1 MKKFLKIF
9 MFCIIIIGFYGQVV
23 VQAEISPAVIL
34 NGQQIYFDDVQPVIQ
49 SGRTLVPVRGVFEK
63 MGCDVEWDGDKRRVI
78 IQRSAIVV
86 ALEIENPSMTIGKVQ
101 SDGNIVKEKVISL
114 DVSPCLI
121 DGRTMLPARA
131 ISECLGARVE
141 WIEQNQTVLIYDES
155 ITSGTILSGTCIRLT
170 DFGIEKCVRDILNK
184 PSGEIT
190 IEECENIH
198 YLDLQGYDVKTIQ
211 DLKYFKNLS
220 SLYISDIG
228 RLDINP
234 LSELVYLQEL
244 SINNCDIYDLQPL
257 SCLYELKYL
266 FLDDN
271 RIEDISPISDLTELQ
286 ILGLERNNICDI
298 FYLSEMHNLKELYIY
313 DNPISDIS
321 CIADI
326 IIELDSLSVDVDYLE
341 LNEIDYRIKSEFKEL
356 ISYVNYKRNKSG
368 LKEIVLNDPY
378 ISYYLSE
385 YGAYRKV
392 DETKMYIN
400 TLSQQYGA
408 RAVFRHG
415 LSLDYINE
423 YEDIIEW
430 IKGEH
435 TDILDRLLYT
445 DYGNSD
451 IYVSMHYEDNV
462 LVIEM
467 AYEE

>member
-1 MKKFLKIF
+1 LTEENWKNKLKQ
-9 MFCIIIIGFYGQVV
+9 GLT
-23 VQAEISPAVIL
+23 S
-34 NGQQIYFDDVQPVIQ
+34 N
-49 SGRTLVPVRGVFEK
+49 T
-63 MGCDVEWDGDKRRVI
+63 
-78 IQRSAIVV
+78 
-86 ALEIENPSMTIGKVQ
+86 
-101 SDGNIVKEKVISL
+101 NI
-114 DVSPCLI
+114 
-121 DGRTMLPARA
+121 
-131 ISECLGARVE
+131 
-141 WIEQNQTVLIYDES
+141 
-155 ITSGTILSGTCIRLT
+155 
-170 DFGIEKCVRDILNK
+170 
-184 PSGEIT
+184 
-190 IEECENIH
+190 
-198 YLDLQGYDVKTIQ
+198 
-211 DLKYFKNLS
+211 
-220 SLYISDIG
+220 
-228 RLDINP
+228 
-234 LSELVYLQEL
+234 LQEL